1 MIVSLQTFRD
11 ARDQVGSI
19 LLQDIDD
26 ALQPMDVRLA
36 ANKMTEAVFDVL
48 DTSLSWR
55 TCFTSDIAVL
65 GLD

>member
-11 ARDQVGSI
+11 ARDLVASI

-36 ANKMTEAVFDVL
+36 ANKMTEAVFDLL
-48 DTSLSWR
+48 DPSLSWR
-55 TCFTSDIAVL
+55 R
-65 GLD
+65 